1 MFDMLF
7 GTAGHTVTIK
17 RPTTTYDANMDKQTT
32 YATET
37 LSGCLIAQGDPE
49 GLWERDHAGGVLVDF
64 TLGIPNGYHE
74 SWKGCIVTLPAPWSC
89 ECDVVA
95 DAKYG
100 DPALMPQLLGK
111 WGGVVGLVTHRG

>member
-7 GTAGHTVTIK
+7 GNAGHTVTIK

-32 YATET
+32 YTTET

-64 TLGIPNGYHE
+64 TLGIPYGYHE

-100 DPALMPQLLGK
+100 DPELMPHLLGK